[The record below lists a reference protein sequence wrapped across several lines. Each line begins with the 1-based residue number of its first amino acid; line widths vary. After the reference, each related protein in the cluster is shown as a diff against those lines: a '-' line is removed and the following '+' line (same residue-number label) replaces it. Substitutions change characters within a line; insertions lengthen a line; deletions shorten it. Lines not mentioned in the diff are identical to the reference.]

1 MTFMPLVAVE
11 SWLARSGS
19 SAEVLRW
26 FCGAQGTVV
35 IEQRVDRIPASA
47 FTVRDGRVVRIQRF
61 EALPEALAAAALTDD
76 DEVIH
81 SS

>member
-1 MTFMPLVAVE
+1 MTFVPLAVVE

-26 FCGAQGTVV
+26 FCGTQGTVV
-35 IEQRVDRIPASA
+35 IEQRGARIIASA
-47 FTVRDGRVVRIQRF
+47 FTVRDGRVVRCQRF
-61 EALPEALAAAALTDD
+61 AALPDALAAAALTDD

-81 SS
+81 RS